1 MQRRAD
7 LARASTG
14 RLLTGRLLTGL
25 LLTGL
30 ALTALTPSTA
40 HARKPGAAP
49 EAVVFVFARDGADP
63 NLAVR
68 VERDLRN
75 MYDYAHEQDPKRPRI
90 HAIEPRYDV
99 GHLSKSDIEKAR
111 RHFNDAQR
119 ALETE
124 QPEEAEEQLFR
135 AERFYKKAI
144 PFASDTAL
152 LRGIFFY
159 YYLVRQAAG
168 DTDKATERYC
178 GYVAL
183 TRNLA
188 GSAGP
193 LEQFEPLADKCG
205 ASRIAGTGELRVTAN
220 IDGAHVYVDGRAEGV
235 VGTNLPYVNP
245 FLPAGPHLIEVRKAG
260 SLRWGDLVNV
270 SNGGTESVRAQ
281 LKPARNRDEEYTPLA
296 ELIYRG
302 PDAFSD
308 GYINDLMFQTAELF
322 GINELIAGY
331 IHPTGDGK
339 IALAI
344 YSFGDFGLERF
355 DGVFGDEVDAH
366 RPILTQY
373 WKARFDEALDPADAL
388 PTPDRFAPTLFRVE

>member
-1 MQRRAD
+1 MIAALR
-7 LARASTG
+7 LAPLA
-14 RLLTGRLLTGL
+14 GL
-25 LLTGL
+25 VL
-30 ALTALTPSTA
+30 ALAAPA
-40 HARKPGAAP
+40 AAKKPGATP
-49 EAVVFVFARDGADP
+49 EAVIVVFARDGADP

-75 MYDYAHEQDPKRPRI
+75 MYDYAHQQDGKRLRV

-119 ALETE
+119 ALENE
-124 QPEEAEEQLFR
+124 QPDEAEEQLFR

-144 PFASDTAL
+144 PYASDTAL

-168 DTDKATERYC
+168 DNEKAIERYC
-178 GYVAL
+178 AYVAL

-205 ASRIAGTGELRVTAN
+205 ETRIAGTGELRVTSN

-235 VGTNLPYVNP
+235 IGQSLPYVNP

-260 SLRWGDLVNV
+260 HARWGDLVNIA
-270 SNGGTESVRAQ
+270 NGSTESVRAQ
-281 LKPARNRDEEYTPLA
+281 LKNARNRDEEFSPLA
-296 ELIYRG
+296 DLIYRG
-302 PDAFSD
+302 PDAYSD
-308 GYINDLMFQTAELF
+308 GYINDLMFQMAELF
-322 GINELIAGY
+322 GVDELIAGY
-331 IHPTGDGK
+331 IHPAGDGRT
-339 IALAI
+339 ALVI

-355 DGVFGDEVDAH
+355 DNAFGDDVDAH
-366 RPILTQY
+366 RPVLTEY